1 MSASCVIQ
9 EYWRLLEQRA
19 WESWSALLH
28 PDFVCEWPQSEE
40 RFDRREFLLVNRHYP
55 GDWHATVRS
64 MHDAGEWV
72 ISEAEVTLDGRIDR
86 AVSFFRL
93 REMKIIALREFW
105 PEPFAVPEWRK
116 KMSDGPSVPPEGDL
130 PVLGQ

>member
-19 WESWSALLH
+19 WEPWSLLLA

-40 RFDRREFLLVNRHYP
+40 RFDRQEFLLVNRHYP
-55 GDWHATVRS
+55 GDWHVTVRS
-64 MHDAGEWV
+64 IHDAGEWV
-72 ISEAEVTLDGRIDR
+72 ISEAEVELDGRIDR

-93 REMKIIALREFW
+93 CEMKIVALREFW
-105 PEPFAVPEWRK
+105 PEPFSVPEWRK
-116 KMSDGPSVPPEGDL
+116 NLVVAVRGGGEEGR
-130 PVLGQ
+130 VS